1 MVTHTH
7 IHTHTHTHIHTHT
20 HTHTHTYTHDNYY
33 NPRCAHAHRGLIMN
47 CQSNS
52 TSLKQM
58 KSTKVQTLCAIWLKY
73 WNIWIDNTFACYVLG
88 QWFLTLLEVLN
99 PTSSIHAFIEPSMR
113 RPTKAQTEKR
123 HKETAAA
130 NVTNMCLR
138 PLNGGARVT
147 IISLRPRQS

>member
-1 MVTHTH
+1 MHFTDQALNSRYFVGEMTDHNFVILIVGFDRLLAFCDKMIST
-7 IHTHTHTHIHTHT
+7 T
-20 HTHTHTYTHDNYY
+20 
-33 NPRCAHAHRGLIMN
+33 IMN

-52 TSLKQM
+52 TSSKRM

-138 PLNGGARVT
+138 PLNGGARVP